1 MLYNVPIMDD
11 IIHHHHSSLHALT
24 IEGASVVQKWEY
36 LTLESS
42 RNYGTTKFYVN
53 GTMQPEL
60 KNKRLS
66 DVMNMIGTQGWEM
79 VGIATDKDGQT
90 FIFKRGAGANN
101 TAPQPQMPPKP
112 KPTT

>member
-1 MLYNVPIMDD
+1 MNNRF
-11 IIHHHHSSLHALT
+11 IHRETGVLL
-24 IEGASVVQKWEY
+24 VQKWEY

-66 DVMNMIGTQGWEM
+66 DVMNMIGMQGWEM

-90 FIFKRGAGANN
+90 FIFKRAAVGAAAQ
-101 TAPQPQMPPKP
+101 APVKP
-112 KPTT
+112 KPTA

>member
-1 MLYNVPIMDD
+1 M
-11 IIHHHHSSLHALT
+11 
-24 IEGASVVQKWEY
+24 QKWEY

-66 DVMNMIGTQGWEM
+66 DVMNMIGSQGWEM

-90 FIFKRGAGANN
+90 FIFKKSAVGVAQVPNN
-101 TAPQPQMPPKP
+101 KP

>member
-1 MLYNVPIMDD
+1 LD
-11 IIHHHHSSLHALT
+11 
-24 IEGASVVQKWEY
+24 IEGASLVQKWEY

-66 DVMNMIGTQGWEM
+66 EVMNMIGTQGWEM

-90 FIFKRGAGANN
+90 FIFKREAVGAQVQNL
-101 TAPQPQMPPKP
+101 KP
-112 KPTT
+112 KPTA